1 LLIGKTLI
9 FLIRTVL
16 LIRNVN
22 FLIIMFSKCPK
33 KCNSICPHA
42 GEQDENLH
50 CGFIAAPFRATMV
63 ENLPDC
69 PLKMTK
75 YQVRKYVKG
84 RIWKN

>member
-1 LLIGKTLI
+1 LP
-9 FLIRTVL
+9 IRTVL

-33 KCNSICPHA
+33 KDNSTCAFA
-42 GEQDENLH
+42 GKQGRNLH

-63 ENLPDC
+63 DNLPDC
-69 PLKMTK
+69 PLRMTK
-75 YQVRKYVKG
+75 YHISKYVKG